1 MVEGK
6 KSKGEDKRWK
16 TNEETRQKLH
26 ENLGLGDGALID
38 LNLKTLL
45 FIHI

>member
-1 MVEGK
+1 MPVEK
-6 KSKGEDKRWK
+6 KSKGVERRWK

-26 ENLGLGDGALID
+26 ENLGLGDCALID

-45 FIHI
+45 VIHI